1 MGISQRI
8 RTEIGI
14 NKTINV
20 ELQQDFNY
28 LEILSLKIQQE
39 DVYTKGCS
47 DYGVVVGRVTA
58 NNGFGIPN
66 AKVTVFIPI
75 DNLDRSNPEIFSI
88 YPYATPDDKN
98 EDGYRFNLLSYEKSY
113 TNHVP
118 TGTFP
123 SRFDSLT
130 NQTAIYIYDKYYKF
144 TVKTNESGDYM
155 IMGVPLGVQII
166 FMDLDLSDM
175 GEFSLTP
182 QDLVRMGRATEGQV
196 AGNSFKSSTNL
207 NSLPQILSLRKSID
221 VSPLW
226 GDQSICQIAI
236 NRVDFDLRDDANIDI
251 QPTSVFM
258 GSIVSSVDNKTVRTS
273 CKPATELGNNC
284 NLVAGPGQI
293 LCIRQT
299 IFQDAQGLPL
309 LEQYRFDGGDDVIDS
324 DGAWLVDIPM
334 NLDYVTINE
343 FGERILSNDPK
354 VGIPT
359 KGKYRFKVKWKQSE
373 DLGRSVVRANYLVP
387 NIREYGWQSPA
398 NDPRLTPGSNQYI
411 EFQKSYAFSLNWSDY
426 VLNTGTTAGRRTL
439 QSFVDC
445 EDRFYPFEYNKVY
458 TVSNFIDQYHK
469 GTNRGRFIG
478 IKQITDS
485 ACDSGVYKFPTN
497 DGVRNTDI
505 LFSFINFVLAI
516 LTLILLALL
525 PLVHVIAFI
534 WPVLKLLFT
543 FVYTILAWF
552 VYFLCRLL
560 DSVPFVSVDCQRP
573 MNPRD
578 FFDSIGDPFKDIK
591 IPAITYPECEICECS
606 SESINLGENPA
617 ATFQQMAAQN
627 SSLSCLIDTQNPNG
641 FGNIADE
648 QMCLDD
654 ITLGPVSGSPC
665 QWIINEDCNCSQ
677 SYNGGAGKVVLAGN
691 GQSGYWKRTP
701 APILGTCGSD
711 RYNVYSEDL
720 TLSERLNLFN
730 TKGKYFDNLRGNG
743 TNNPYG
749 GWNQV
754 RVYVRPDLNPPVSI
768 PGSPRPPAPN
778 FHYDN
783 VMAIIVDEGC
793 SDNFAAGRILSFD
806 DPSQTKDVNVLSG
819 RTVTFLNNQGDE
831 TSIVAITGTSK
842 NISSVTYQ
850 YADPQGPDTMRQV
863 TYRVDQ
869 TSGLTQL
876 AIAKSGGNIL
886 SFNPQLPTT
895 NQLLNGTYP
904 NLQSTTVS
912 LGQEATFNVT
922 VTNGVV
928 VSVTISNPG
937 YDYEINDEV
946 SISGN
951 LFSGVEGGD
960 DILITVNSVSS
971 QQFTSVVLQ
980 KYPTDIEYF
989 QVITATTYG
998 NFIKLNPPIPIGDY
1012 NTPTIPFYNSL
1023 KYRFTDNFQT
1033 IGSIIPMDIEIQGLD
1048 GCNPNYGK
1056 RDTFNTDDHVRPI
1069 YAMPDQ
1075 KQFYIVF
1082 LMRGVDPNSCRQKTQ
1097 VDVSKLFGHSYGKYI
1112 VESDLKLNIPIQP
1125 GLVLPRHNQI
1135 QFTTSTSKGRRIF
1148 YDSYLYNPTE
1158 FTGFSSNFIANYSAL
1173 DKDTAFSGLTPSPSR
1188 QNFRV
1193 DDTQGISQLDDVKY
1207 SDGFDYL
1214 ATSSQRN
1221 LFVKLEYF
1229 DRNTP
1234 YKFVWNGGAWSNRV
1248 MDGCEPDIS
1257 VNNQYTFNLD
1267 SYRDTPLIN
1276 TTGKQHRGYYDFEYI
1291 EGGSY
1296 FYAEGKQNYK
1306 FIGRRR
1312 ERPFLNCEDGTTFY
1326 GPELLNTDYVYFS
1339 PAYPTGTTTTFQ
1351 NNTPKIVMRT
1361 DRLPTSSF
1369 RNDTQGNNTF
1379 LLHQN
1384 RGFSF
1389 FFFEDDGTVGAS
1401 YADVSA
1407 GYTSGD
1413 FSEDTDSQFEQ
1424 KIQSTFTCGGMV
1436 PLNCYQG
1443 NGETFGVKNPPDS
1456 CYDNPSIIKNGCY
1469 VLVTKP
1475 IVRLGKDI
1483 KSVAEW
1489 KSRFKVNMAACR
1501 GLFGHSFY
1509 NNWINGTLFM
1519 PPLKNNRFFTRPSGT
1534 SSGNKP
1540 FNKFCE
1546 DIAVLQDN
1554 TNSFFYRSSPYTG
1567 TRFVGKSA
1575 PRNSRNSL
1583 QLLYPTTIMDMGP
1596 RDELGY
1602 ELTLSENY
1610 FGYNMNK
1617 MKQTS
1622 YQDVSNILNLFLIS
1636 RQISASF
1643 WAKLFTAGDAS
1654 VATFFSRKLRRFDG
1668 DYAQAI
1674 SINSEIGVEEFD
1686 FETYDYST
1694 GTTTGQNTFYIGDR
1708 LIGIFFSSD
1717 TQTRDLV
1724 SPRRIIRNDSVS
1736 PGVYDNLP
1744 MFSQEVPMYKWGIN
1758 FSNDSL
1764 SIFGDEENDW
1774 KTSSSDVQKFRYQ
1787 SLDRTKILYN
1797 YFMGYLDLPLAQ
1809 NGYIFNLR
1817 DTGGNVYVF
1826 EGDQVPGQVLVNPS
1840 ARYTVGAPYFFYF
1853 GLYRGNNAL
1862 DKFNVKYLGF
1872 ETLQF

>member
-20 ELQQDFNY
+20 ELQQEFNY

-39 DVYTKGCS
+39 EVYTKGCS

-75 DNLDRSNPEIFSI
+75 DNIDRTNAEIFSI
-88 YPYATPDDKN
+88 YPYVTPDDKN
-98 EDGYRFNLLSYEKSY
+98 EDGYRFNLLPYEKSY

-123 SRFDSLT
+123 SRYDSLT
-130 NQTAIYIYDKYYKF
+130 NKTAIYIYDKYYKF

-155 IMGVPLGVQII
+155 IMGVPLGVQVI

-182 QDLVRMGRATEGQV
+182 QDLVRMGRASEAQV
-196 AGNSFKSSTNL
+196 AGNSFKASTNL

-226 GDQSICQIAI
+226 GDPSICQIAI

-258 GSIVSSVDNKTVRTS
+258 GSIVSSVDNKTVKTS

-299 IFQDAQGLPL
+299 IFQDVQGLPV
-309 LEQYRFDGGDDVIDS
+309 LEQYRFDGGDDVIDT
-324 DGAWLVDIPM
+324 DGSWLVDVPM

-343 FGERILSNDPK
+343 FGERIISNDPK

-359 KGKYRFKVKWKQSE
+359 KGKYRFKVKWKQPE

-387 NIREYGWQSPA
+387 NVREYGWQSPA
-398 NDPRLTPGSNQYI
+398 NDPRLTPGNQQYI
-411 EFQKSYAFSLNWSDY
+411 EFMKSYAFSLDWSDY
-426 VLNTGTTAGRRTL
+426 VYSTGTTAGRRIL
-439 QSFVDC
+439 QSFVNC

-478 IKQITDS
+478 IKQITDQS
-485 ACDSGVYKFPTN
+485 CDSGVYKFPTN

-505 LFSFINFVLAI
+505 LFSFINFLLGI
-516 LTLILLALL
+516 YTLLLIGLL
-525 PLVHVIAFI
+525 PLIHVLAFI

-543 FVYTILAWF
+543 FVYTIIAWF
-552 VYFLCRLL
+552 VYFLCKLI

-578 FFDSIGDPFKDIK
+578 FFNQIGDPFKK
-591 IPAITYPECEICECS
+591 ISIPTITYPECEMCS
-606 SESINLGENPA
+606 CQTEDVETTDNPA
-617 ATFQQMAAQN
+617 AAFQQMAAQN
-627 SSLSCLIDTQNPNG
+627 SSLSCLIDTQNPNS

-648 QMCLDD
+648 QMCIDD

-665 QWIINEDCNCSQ
+665 QWIINEDCNCAQ
-677 SYNGGAGKVVLAGN
+677 SFNGGVGKVMLSGN
-691 GQSGYWKRTP
+691 GELKYWKRTP
-701 APILGTCGSD
+701 APFAGNCGAN
-711 RYNVYSEDL
+711 RYAVHSEDL

-730 TKGKYFDNLRGNG
+730 TKGKYFDNIPGNG
-743 TNNPYG
+743 PNNNFG
-749 GWNQV
+749 GWNQIKV
-754 RVYVRPDLNPPVSI
+754 QVRPDL
-768 PGSPRPPAPN
+768 PAN
-778 FHYDN
+778 NNKFHYDN
-783 VMAIIVDEGC
+783 IMAILVDEGC
-793 SDNFAAGRILSFD
+793 SDNFAPGSILSFD
-806 DPSQTKDVNVLSG
+806 DINQTKDINILSG
-819 RTVTFLNNQGDE
+819 KTITYINNVGDE
-831 TSIVAITGTSK
+831 TTIKTVTGTPK
-842 NISSVTYQ
+842 NVSSVTYS
-850 YADPQGPDTMRQV
+850 YADPSDPAGSRASQTI
-863 TYRVDQ
+863 YAVDQ
-869 TSGLTQL
+869 TNGITQL
-876 AIAKSGGNIL
+876 VIAKSAGKIIT
-886 SFNPQLPTT
+886 FTPQLPQT
-895 NQLLNGTYP
+895 NQLLNGVYS
-904 NLQSTTVS
+904 NLISQTTS
-912 LGQEATFNVT
+912 IGQEATFNVT
-922 VTNGVV
+922 VSGGIV
-928 VSVTISNPG
+928 VSVTLSNPG
-937 YDYEINDEV
+937 YDYEVNDEII
-946 SISGN
+946 ISGD
-951 LFSGVEGGD
+951 LFSGVNGGD
-960 DILITVNSVSS
+960 DITVFVNSVSS
-971 QQFTSVVLQ
+971 QQLANVILQ
-980 KYPTDIEYF
+980 KFPTDIEYF

-998 NFIKLNPPIPIGDY
+998 NFINLNPPIPTGNY
-1012 NTPTIPFYNSL
+1012 NNPSIPYYNSL
-1023 KYRFTDNFQT
+1023 KYRFTDNFQSLITENDFPREFRGEGSFLCSRDAFTRTFT
-1033 IGSIIPMDIEIQGLD
+1033 IKGYNS
-1048 GCNPNYGK
+1048 
-1056 RDTFNTDDHVRPI
+1056 DDHARPI

-1082 LMRGVDPNSCRQKTQ
+1082 LMRGVDPNSSRQKTK
-1097 VDVSKLFGHSYGKYI
+1097 VDVSKLFGYNYGKYI

-1135 QFTTSTSKGRRIF
+1135 KFTTSTSKGRGIF
-1148 YDSYLYNPTE
+1148 FDSYLYNPTE
-1158 FTGFSSNFIANYSAL
+1158 FSGYTSNFVANYSAL
-1173 DKDTAFSGLTPSPSR
+1173 DADTLSTGLTIGSGGFFVDPSVA
-1188 QNFRV
+1188 F
-1193 DDTQGISQLDDVKY
+1193 TKLDSEKIGVRNGY
-1207 SDGFDYL
+1207 VC
-1214 ATSSQRN
+1214 ANNSSN
-1221 LFVKLEYF
+1221 LFAKEQYF
-1229 DRNTP
+1229 DRGGIK
-1234 YKFVWNGGAWSNRV
+1234 YVWNGGAWS
-1248 MDGCEPDIS
+1248 DDTSHGCNPGVATS
-1257 VNNQYTFNLD
+1257 NQYLFDIDL
-1267 SYRDTPLIN
+1267 RGAGP
-1276 TTGKQHRGYYDFEYI
+1276 TGKQHRGYYTEEYL

-1296 FYAEGKQNYK
+1296 FYGKGIQYIAGYK
-1306 FIGRRR
+1306 IVTRNGS
-1312 ERPFLNCEDGTTFY
+1312 CENEPVY
-1326 GPELLNTDYVYFS
+1326 GPDINPENFVYFS
-1339 PAYPTGTTTTFQ
+1339 PVYPTGTTTTFQ
-1351 NNTPKIVMRT
+1351 NNTQKIVMRT
-1361 DRLPTSSF
+1361 DRLPSSSW

-1379 LLHQN
+1379 ILHQN

-1389 FFFEDDGTVGAS
+1389 FFYNDDGTIGAS
-1401 YADVSA
+1401 YLNQTV

-1413 FSEDTDSQFEQ
+1413 FTEDADSQFEQ
-1424 KIQSTFTCGGMV
+1424 SIQTTFTCSGLV
-1436 PLNCYQG
+1436 PLKCYQG
-1443 NGETFGVKNPPDS
+1443 NGETFGVKPIGND
-1456 CYDNPSIIKNGCY
+1456 CYTNPSIVRNGCY
-1469 VLVTKP
+1469 VFVDKP
-1475 IVRLGKDI
+1475 IVRLIKDF
-1483 KSVAEW
+1483 KALGEW
-1489 KSRFKVNMAACR
+1489 KTRFKVNMAACR
-1501 GLFGHSFY
+1501 GLFGHTFY

-1534 SSGNKP
+1534 SSGNRP
-1540 FNKFCE
+1540 FNKFCK
-1546 DIAVLQDN
+1546 DIVVLQDG

-1567 TRFVGKSA
+1567 TRFVGKAA
-1575 PRNSRNSL
+1575 PSNSRNSL

-1596 RDELGY
+1596 RDEFGY

-1654 VATFFSRKLRRFDG
+1654 VATFFSRKRRRFDG

-1674 SINSEIGVEEFD
+1674 SINSELGVEEFD

-1694 GTTTGQNTFYIGDR
+1694 GSTTGQNTFYLGDR

-1717 TQTRDLV
+1717 TQTRDFV

-1758 FSNDSL
+1758 FSNDSN
-1764 SIFGDEENDW
+1764 SIFGDEDNDW
-1774 KTSSSDVQKFRYQ
+1774 KTSGSDIQKFKYQ
-1787 SLDRTKILYN
+1787 SLDRTNILYN
-1797 YFMGYLDLPLAQ
+1797 YFMGYLNLPLGQ

-1817 DTGGNVYVF
+1817 DIGGNNYIF
-1826 EGDQVPGQVLVNPS
+1826 EGDQTAGQVLVNPS
-1840 ARYTVGAPYFFYF
+1840 SRYTVGAPYFFYF